1 MAEEPKVAG
10 KDVKDYM
17 GEQAVNP
24 LMLLLQLL
32 MLLFF

>member
-1 MAEEPKVAG
+1 MAEEPQVAG

-24 LMLLLQLL
+24 LMPRQGVYTPVGQ
-32 MLLFF
+32 